1 MTKRRPGCLA
11 IALAFCALSGAAV
24 PAIAQPATAPPAA
37 PLQRDAEPATRAA
50 NEAVLRA
57 LNFADRA
64 DFDSARRGF
73 IAAIPDGTIAGP
85 AGAGGLTAW
94 SMKPYDFLNGEAP
107 PTVNPSLWRQ
117 AQLNNIHGLFKAA
130 ERVYQLR
137 GYDISNMTVVE
148 GDTGLIIID
157 PLLATETAK
166 AALDLYFAHRPR
178 RPVVAVVYTHSHAD
192 HFAGVKGITTDEDV
206 RAGRVR
212 IIAPDKFMEFAV
224 AENLIAGNAMSRRAW
239 YQFGSMIPPGPRGQ
253 VDTGLG
259 RTVARG
265 SFTLIAPTDEIRQ
278 DYETRTIDGVEI
290 EFHLTP
296 GTEAPAEMT
305 LYFPQFRVLNMA
317 ELTTGTMHNLYTI
330 RGAEV
335 RDARA
340 WSRYIADSLERYGER
355 TDVVI
360 AQHNWPVWGA
370 ERIQPYLR
378 KHRDIYKFIHDQS
391 VRLLNHGYT
400 PAEIAE
406 TLRMPASLASEWSV
420 RGYYGTLSHNAKAIY
435 QRYLGWYDAN
445 PANLQ
450 PLPPVESARKTI
462 DYMGGAAAV
471 IARARDDFKAGQ
483 YRWVASIMNQVV
495 FAEPGNR
502 EARELGAAAL
512 EQLGYQAEA
521 GTWRNAYLMGAME
534 LRSGIMRR
542 AGGSTVTAEMLSA
555 IPLDLLFDYIAVR
568 LNAEKAE
575 AKRIVINWT
584 FSDTNQTFVL
594 NLENSTLT
602 NMPGRLAANADCG
615 FTLTRATFDAILL
628 RQKTFPAAIAA
639 GEVTFTGNPLKFG
652 ELAAMLDEFSP
663 FFPIVEPRGA
673 TP

>member
-1 MTKRRPGCLA
+1 MPMSRAHFNGLVAVAAACLA
-11 IALAFCALSGAAV
+11 VGGGGRAAT
-24 PAIAQPATAPPAA
+24 QPSPAA
-37 PLQRDAEPATRAA
+37 ASMPRDAEPATRAA
-50 NEAVLRA
+50 NEAVLRT

-85 AGAGGLTAW
+85 PAAGGLPAW
-94 SMKPYDFLNGEAP
+94 SMKPYDFLQGEAP

-130 ERVYQLR
+130 DRVYQLR
-137 GYDISNMTVVE
+137 GYDISNMTVIE
-148 GDTGLIIID
+148 GETGLIVID
-157 PLLATETAK
+157 PLLATETAR

-178 RPVVAVVYTHSHAD
+178 KPVVAVVYTHSHAD
-192 HFAGVKGITTDEDV
+192 HFAGVKGIVSDEDV

-278 DYETRTIDGVEI
+278 EYETRTIDGVEI

-296 GTEAPAEMT
+296 GTEAPSEMT

-340 WSRYIADSLERYGER
+340 WSRFIADSLARYGER
-355 TDVVI
+355 SDVII
-360 AQHNWPVWGA
+360 AQHNWPVWGP
-370 ERIQPYLR
+370 ERIQSYLR

-450 PLPPVESARKTI
+450 PLPPVESARRTI
-462 DYMGGAAAV
+462 TYMGGAAAV
-471 IARARDDFKAGQ
+471 ISRAREDFKAGD
-483 YRWVASIMNQVV
+483 YRWVASVMNQVV

-534 LRSGIMRR
+534 LRAGIMRR
-542 AGGSTVTAEMLSA
+542 PGGSTVTAEMLAA

-568 LNAEKAE
+568 LDAGKAE

-584 FSDTNQTFVL
+584 FSDTSQTFVL

-602 NMPGRLAANADCG
+602 NRTGPLAADADCS

-639 GEVTFTGNPLKFG
+639 GEVSFSGNPLKFG

-663 FFPIVEPRGA
+663 FFPIVEPRAA